1 MIKTFAR
8 NFKWQPPLPNKTPK
22 NKKTACRLIW
32 SILADGNEGRSAA
45 RFFVICITIRRTWVC
60 LWMTAAAPLSLFGC
74 QSGSPQAGWGW
85 DNKHAPCSCWVSSVY
100 LKFSSHFRSINT
112 SVNIQLFPRTLKL
125 FVFPCMKTAC
135 PAYCNHGGEMLWN
148 YRAVYLPFFFFR
160 FFSTHGPCFQR
171 RRWQPSVYTGRVFDR
186 DCDDVSCKQQIVHQ
200 SKGGWG
206 VIRWCECRKAHSESE
221 ETRFFFSFHCRSCG
235 YFL

>member
-1 MIKTFAR
+1 MFQLEPKLVS
-8 NFKWQPPLPNKTPK
+8 QPSNPAISEGWPAINHQKKSLHVILNDSPPSPK
-22 NKKTACRLIW
+22 KAKNQKTACRLIW

-60 LWMTAAAPLSLFGC
+60 LWMTAAALLSLFGC
-74 QSGSPQAGWGW
+74 QSASPQAGRGW

-135 PAYCNHGGEMLWN
+135 PAYCNRGGEMLWN
-148 YRAVYLPFFFFR
+148 YRAVYLPVFFFF
-160 FFSTHGPCFQR
+160 FFHMGP
-171 RRWQPSVYTGRVFDR
+171 
-186 DCDDVSCKQQIVHQ
+186 VSNGDADSRLFIQGEFLI
-200 SKGGWG
+200 GMW
-206 VIRWCECRKAHSESE
+206 WCHV
-221 ETRFFFSFHCRSCG
+221 
-235 YFL
+235 